1 MKKHLLK
8 CAFLLAFGCSFVLHA
23 QKTNTIANRVSDN
36 NGQPKLVVFQKSAT
50 YRSSEPMKVFRE
62 QLKLSSNDSY
72 TRLRSEADKV
82 GFTHEKYQQFYKN
95 LKVEFATY
103 TIHSKS
109 GKVASISGEYYE
121 IADVITTPKL
131 SNQDAFA
138 RAINHIGA
146 KNYLW
151 EYPAAAKEM
160 NDYKKPAGELVIL
173 PLFDQKIRGNTYKL
187 AYKFDIYATNPI
199 SRGDLYIDAQ
209 TGEALFYNAIIK
221 HASKFGHVGTCTGNH
236 DHKIDAKNAKKMI
249 GMMVAGTAQ
258 TRYSGTRTIETTQSG
273 SNYTLNDASRKVY
286 TRDALNQSTSGYP
299 YMNNYAEFTDND
311 NNWTTAEHS
320 NNKDDAALDAHW
332 GAMMTF
338 DYFLNVHSRNS
349 YDNSGA
355 SIRSYVHVS
364 NNYDN
369 AFWNGA
375 VMSYGDGSSNGNEG
389 NGYFDALTSI
399 DVAAHEIGH
408 AVCTHTANLA
418 YQRESGALNEG
429 FSDIWGA
436 AVEHFAKGNG
446 NDLAPDPAIWLIG
459 DEIDRRAGSAAL
471 RSMSDPKSLGQPDTY
486 GGTYWINPNCGTPTN
501 FNDYCGVHTNSG
513 LINHWFYLITGGGTG
528 TNDIGS
534 NYSVSAIGM
543 TKAAAIAYRLESV
556 YLSSNSTH
564 ADARAYG
571 IQAAIDLY
579 GAGSD
584 EEIAV
589 TNAWYAVG
597 VGSAYGGGGSTS
609 YCASRG
615 NNVSDEYINNV
626 QIGSI
631 NNTSGVNGGYA
642 DFTTISTTLSKGSS
656 VNITITPTW
665 TGTIYAEGYAVWI
678 DYNQDNDFDDAGELV
693 YSRSATTATPISGSF
708 TVPTSAT
715 DGPTRMRVSMKY
727 NGIPTPCESFTYGE
741 VEDYTVDIGGSGAD
755 TQAPTAPANLTASN
769 ITQTTVD
776 LSWDAS
782 TDNVGVTEYDVYEG
796 TTVVSTTSGTSATI
810 TGLTAGTSYSF
821 SVKAKDAA
829 GNESPSSN
837 VENVTTQSGADTE
850 APTAPANLTSSNVT
864 QTTLD
869 LSWDAATDNV
879 GVTEYEVYLG
889 GSSIGTTANTSTGIT
904 GLTAGTTYSFT
915 VTAKDAAGNE
925 SPSSNTE
932 TVTTQSSGGGGPV
945 SDVLHQG
952 FFETGLDGWV
962 DGGSDCYRYG
972 GSRSYEGTYSMR
984 LRDNSGTASSMTLSS
999 FDVTAYDEIDIEF
1012 YFYPNSMENGEDFW
1026 VRFYDGS
1033 TWRTVATYA
1042 SGTNFNNGGFYTS
1055 TVTISKNDYNFPT
1068 NARFRF
1074 QCDASANADQVYI
1087 DQITITGKSGGGSFS
1102 GFDVVALGGPVQTFG
1117 GPGSEEIDGFVLYP
1131 NPVINTLSIRRTDDF
1146 EATYS
1151 ITNLIGQ
1158 TLLSGKLTNNQINVS
1173 SLSKGVYLLSISDEE
1188 ETSVKK
1194 FIKQ

>member
-8 CAFLLAFGCSFVLHA
+8 CAFLLAFCCSFVLHA

-72 TRLRSEADKV
+72 TRLRSEADKI
-82 GFTHEKYQQFYKN
+82 GFTHEKYQQYYKN

-103 TIHSKS
+103 TIHSKG
-109 GKVASISGEYYE
+109 GKVGSISGEYYE
-121 IADVITTPKL
+121 IQDVITTPKL

-151 EYPAAAKEM
+151 EYPGAAKEM
-160 NDYKKPAGELVIL
+160 DDYKKPTGELVIL
-173 PLFDQKIRGNTYKL
+173 PVFDQKIRGNIYKL

-209 TGEALFYNAIIK
+209 TGEPLFYNAIIK
-221 HASKFGHVGTCTGNH
+221 HATKFGHVGTCTGNH
-236 DHKIDAKNAKKMI
+236 DHKLDAKNAKKMM

-286 TRDALNQSTSGYP
+286 TRDALNQSTGGYP
-299 YMNNYAEFTDND
+299 YINNYAEFTDND

-332 GAMMTF
+332 GAMMTY

-349 YDNSGA
+349 YNNAGA

-369 AFWNGA
+369 AFWNGS

-408 AVCTHTANLA
+408 AVCTYTANLA

-429 FSDIWGA
+429 FSDVWGA
-436 AVEHFAKGNG
+436 VVEQFAKGNG
-446 NDLAPDPAIWLIG
+446 NDFAPDPAIWLIG

-513 LINHWFYLITGGGTG
+513 LLNYWFYLVSVGGTG

-534 NYSVSAIGM
+534 NYSVSAIGI

-609 YCASRG
+609 YCASQG

-642 DFTTISTTLSKGSS
+642 DFTNLSTSLSKGSS

-708 TVPTSAT
+708 TVPTSAA

-755 TQAPTAPANLTASN
+755 TQAPTAPT
-769 ITQTTVD
+769 
-776 LSWDAS
+776 
-782 TDNVGVTEYDVYEG
+782 
-796 TTVVSTTSGTSATI
+796 
-810 TGLTAGTSYSF
+810 
-821 SVKAKDAA
+821 
-829 GNESPSSN
+829 
-837 VENVTTQSGADTE
+837 
-850 APTAPANLTSSNVT
+850 NLTSSNVT

-879 GVTEYEVYLG
+879 GVTEYEIYLG
-889 GSSIGTTANTSTGIT
+889 GSSIGTTANTTTGIT

-925 SPSSNTE
+925 SPASNTE
-932 TVTTQSSGGGGPV
+932 TVTTQSSGGGGGPV
-945 SDVLHQG
+945 SDILHQG
-952 FFETGLDGWV
+952 YFETGLDGWV
-962 DGGSDCYRYG
+962 DGGSDCYRYS

-1012 YFYPNSMENGEDFW
+1012 FFYPNSMENGEDFW

-1102 GFDVVALGGPVQTFG
+1102 GFDVVSLGGPVQTFG
-1117 GPGSEEIDGFVLYP
+1117 GPDSEEIDGFVLYP
-1131 NPVINTLSIRRTDDF
+1131 NPVLNTLSIRRTDDF

-1158 TLLSGKLTNNQINVS
+1158 TLLTGKLTNNQINVS
-1173 SLSKGVYLLSISDEE
+1173 SLSKGVYLISISDEE

>member
-1 MKKHLLK
+1 MKKNLLK
-8 CAFLLAFGCSFVLHA
+8 STFLIAIGCSFMLNA
-23 QKTNTIANRVSDN
+23 QETNNIANRVSDD
-36 NGQPKLVVFQKSAT
+36 NGQPKLVVFKKSAA

-72 TRLRSEADKV
+72 TRLRSEADKI
-82 GFTHEKYQQFYKN
+82 GFTHEKYQQYYKN

-121 IADVITTPKL
+121 IADVIITPKL
-131 SNQDAFA
+131 SNQVAFTK
-138 RAINHIGA
+138 AISHIGA

-151 EYPAAAKEM
+151 EYPDAAKEM
-160 NDYKKPAGELVIL
+160 DNYTKPTGELVIL
-173 PLFDQKIRGNTYKL
+173 PIFDQKIRGNIYKL
-187 AYKFDIYATNPI
+187 AYKFDIYATNPV

-221 HASKFGHVGTCTGNH
+221 HANSFGHVGTSTKSHNH
-236 DHKIDAKNAKKMI
+236 EHDAKEML

-273 SNYTLNDASRKVY
+273 ANYTLNDASRSVY
-286 TRDALNQSTSGYP
+286 TRDALNQGTGGYP
-299 YMNNYAEFTDND
+299 YISNYAEFTDND

-332 GAMMTF
+332 GAMMTY
-338 DYFLNVHSRNS
+338 DYFLNIHNRNS
-349 YDNSGA
+349 YNNAGA

-369 AFWNGA
+369 AFWNGS

-408 AVCTHTANLA
+408 AVCTFTANLA

-429 FSDIWGA
+429 FSDVWGA

-459 DEIDRRAGSAAL
+459 DEIDRRTGSAAL
-471 RSMSDPKSLGQPDTY
+471 RSMSNPKSQGQPDTY
-486 GGTYWINPNCGTPTN
+486 GGTYWINPNCGTPTSS
-501 FNDYCGVHTNSG
+501 NDYCGVHTNSG
-513 LINHWFYLITGGGTG
+513 LLNYWFYLISTGGSG

-534 NYSVSAIGM
+534 SYSVSAIGIS
-543 TKAAAIAYRLESV
+543 KAAAIAYRLESV

-579 GAGSD
+579 GAGSA

-589 TNAWYAVG
+589 TDAWYAVG
-597 VGSAYGGGGSTS
+597 VGSSYGGGGATG
-609 YCASRG
+609 YCSSQG
-615 NNVSDEYINNV
+615 TNVNDEYIGSV

-631 NNTSGVNGGYA
+631 NNTSGSNGGYA
-642 DFTTISTTLSKGSS
+642 DFTSLSTSLSKGASAT
-656 VNITITPTW
+656 ITITPTW
-665 TGTIYAEGYAVWI
+665 TGTVYAEGYAVWI

-693 YSRSATTATPISGSF
+693 YSASASTATPVSGSF
-708 TVPTSAT
+708 TTPAT
-715 DGPTRMRVSMKY
+715 AADGPTRMRVSMKY
-727 NGIPTPCESFTYGE
+727 NGIPTPCESFSYGE

-755 TQAPTAPANLTASN
+755 TQAPTAPANLVASN
-769 ITQTTVD
+769 IT
-776 LSWDAS
+776 
-782 TDNVGVTEYDVYEG
+782 E
-796 TTVVSTTSGTSATI
+796 
-810 TGLTAGTSYSF
+810 
-821 SVKAKDAA
+821 
-829 GNESPSSN
+829 
-837 VENVTTQSGADTE
+837 
-850 APTAPANLTSSNVT
+850 
-864 QTTLD
+864 TTLD

-879 GVTEYEVYLG
+879 GVTEYEVYQGTSLL
-889 GSSIGTTANTSTGIT
+889 GTTTNTSTGIT
-904 GLTAGTTYSFT
+904 GLSAGTNYSFS
-915 VTAKDAAGNE
+915 VKAKDAAGNV
-925 SPSSNTE
+925 SPSSNVATI
-932 TVTTQSSGGGGPV
+932 TTQSSGGGGGPLN
-945 SDVLHQG
+945 DVLHQG

-962 DGGSDCYRYG
+962 DGGSDCFRYN
-972 GSRSYEGTYSMR
+972 GSYSYEGSYSMR
-984 LRDNSGTASSMTLSS
+984 LRDNSGTGSSMTLGS
-999 FDVTAYDEIDIEF
+999 FDVSAYDEIDIEF

-1033 TWRTVATYA
+1033 SWRTVASYA
-1042 SGTNFNNGGFYTS
+1042 SGSNFNNGTFYTA
-1055 TVTISKNDYNFPT
+1055 TVTVSKANYNFPT
-1068 NARFRF
+1068 NAQFRF

-1087 DQITITGKSGGGSFS
+1087 DQITITGKSS
-1102 GFDVVALGGPVQTFG
+1102 GAGVSTFDAVALGGGVQTFG
-1117 GPGSEEIDGFVLYP
+1117 SEANVEIDGFVVYP
-1131 NPVINTLSIRRTDDF
+1131 NPVLNTLSLQRNDNT
-1146 EATYS
+1146 EAIFS

-1158 TLLSGKLTNNQINVS
+1158 TLLSGTLINNQINVS
-1173 SLSKGVYLLSISDEE
+1173 SLAKGVYLISISDEE
-1188 ETSVKK
+1188 ETAVKK